1 MAVFPA
7 NAGTHSKR
15 INAQRLSLH
24 QKAKPTQWIPA
35 CAGKT
40 EESPFM
46 TTQLTAYGRL
56 PRERGDPLEAY

>member
-15 INAQRLSLH
+15 INAQCLSLN
-24 QKAKPTQWIPA
+24 QKANPIQWIPA

-40 EESPFM
+40 DEDPLM
-46 TTQLTAYGRL
+46 TTQLMAYGRL
-56 PRERGDPLEAY
+56 PRERGDPFEAN

>member
-15 INAQRLSLH
+15 VNALRLSLR
-24 QKAKPTQWIPA
+24 QKANTIQWIPA

-40 EESPFM
+40 EDDPLM
-46 TTQLTAYGRL
+46 TTQLTAYSRL